1 MPVSTEKNFEEKFEL
16 FKEWLTQQDS
26 FKDKGHLISA
36 NESSIAS
43 GFSNETFIF
52 SLEENDEIKNF
63 VLRLKP
69 TNYQVFP
76 EYNLKLQV
84 DIMRC
89 LHNRGFPAPNVI
101 LYESNEGILGSE
113 FYLMDYINGE
123 APSDNPPY
131 HMDPEGMV
139 GKAVKE
145 DRRKIW
151 TEWIHYL
158 NQIHILDID
167 DLGLTELE
175 SKYVKNDPIDIDI
188 EYYQDFLNWG
198 MDGEDNPL
206 CDDVLNWLRENK
218 PKKNNPLSLCWGD
231 SRPGNI
237 LYENFKATALLDW
250 EMASYGDPISDVAW
264 CLAVDDASSLGL
276 TIERL
281 EGSMDYKEAL
291 DIWSSKTGFSQENYE
306 YYRIFSLLKFSVI
319 MVRVAKKLVF
329 NKIMP
334 LESDFY
340 KNNYISNFL
349 KSEFKTKVN
358 L

>member
-1 MPVSTEKNFEEKFEL
+1 MPVSTEKNFEERFEL

-89 LHNRGFPAPNVI
+89 LHDRGFPAPNVI
-101 LYESNEGILGSE
+101 LYESNEDILGSE

-158 NQIHILDID
+158 NQIHILDVN
-167 DLGLTELE
+167 DLGLTALE
-175 SKYVKNDPIDIDI
+175 SKYGKNDPIDIDI

>member
-1 MPVSTEKNFEEKFEL
+1 M
-16 FKEWLTQQDS
+16 
-26 FKDKGHLISA
+26 ISA

-89 LHNRGFPAPNVI
+89 LHDRGFPAPNVI
-101 LYESNEGILGSE
+101 LYESNEDILGSE

-175 SKYVKNDPIDIDI
+175 SKYGKNDPIDIDI

>member
-1 MPVSTEKNFEEKFEL
+1 MPVSTEKNFEERFEL

-89 LHNRGFPAPNVI
+89 LHDRGFPAPNVI
-101 LYESNEGILGSE
+101 LYESNEDILGSE

-158 NQIHILDID
+158 NQIHILDVD

-175 SKYVKNDPIDIDI
+175 SKYGKNDPIDIDI

-206 CDDVLNWLRENK
+206 CNDVLNWLRENK
-218 PKKNNPLSLCWGD
+218 PKKNNPMSLCWGD

>member
-1 MPVSTEKNFEEKFEL
+1 MPVSTEKNFEERFEL

-89 LHNRGFPAPNVI
+89 LHDRGFPVPNVI
-101 LYESNEGILGSE
+101 LYESNEDILGSE

-175 SKYVKNDPIDIDI
+175 SKYGKNDPIDIDI

-206 CDDVLNWLRENK
+206 CNDVLNWLRENK

>member
-131 HMDPEGMV
+131 HMDPKGMV

-158 NQIHILDID
+158 NQIHILDVD

-175 SKYVKNDPIDIDI
+175 SKYGKNDPIDIDI

>member
-89 LHNRGFPAPNVI
+89 LHERGFPAPNVI
-101 LYESNEGILGSE
+101 LYESNEDILGSE

-175 SKYVKNDPIDIDI
+175 SKYGKNDPIDIDI

>member
-1 MPVSTEKNFEEKFEL
+1 MPVSTEKNFDEKFNL
-16 FKEWLTQQDS
+16 FKEWLTQQDN
-26 FKDKGHLISA
+26 FKNKGHLIAA

-52 SLEENDEIKNF
+52 SLNENDLSKKY

-69 TNYQVFP
+69 SNYQVFP

-89 LHNRGFPAPNVI
+89 LYERGFPTPNII
-101 LYESNEGILGSE
+101 LYESNDDILGSE
-113 FYLMDYINGE
+113 FYLMDFINGE
-123 APSDNPPY
+123 APTDNPPY

-151 TEWIHYL
+151 TEWIYYL
-158 NQIHILDID
+158 NRIHTLDIN
-167 DLGLTELE
+167 DLKLKELD
-175 SKYVKNDPIDIDI
+175 SKYRNNDPLVIDI
-188 EYYQDFLNWG
+188 EYYQNFLDWG

-206 CDDVLNWLRENK
+206 CNNVLSWLRENK
-218 PKKNNPLSLCWGD
+218 PTNNNPLSLCWGD

-237 LYENFKATALLDW
+237 LYNNFKASALLDW
-250 EMASYGDPISDVAW
+250 EMATYGDPISDVAW
-264 CLAVDDASSLGL
+264 GLAVDDASSIGL
-276 TIERL
+276 TVDRL
-281 EGSMDYKEAL
+281 EGSMDYTEAL
-291 DIWSSKTGFSQENYE
+291 ALWSKHTGFSSENYN
-306 YYRIFSLLKFSVI
+306 YYRIFSLLKFSII

-329 NKIMP
+329 NNIMP

-349 KSEFKTKVN
+349 KSEFDKN
-358 L
+358 N

>member
-1 MPVSTEKNFEEKFEL
+1 MPVSTEKNFEERFEL

-89 LHNRGFPAPNVI
+89 LHDRGFPAPNVI
-101 LYESNEGILGSE
+101 LYESNEDILGSE

-167 DLGLTELE
+167 DLSIGNEVFSE
-175 SKYVKNDPIDIDI
+175 NDIPTL
-188 EYYQDFLNWG
+188 F
-198 MDGEDNPL
+198 
-206 CDDVLNWLRENK
+206 
-218 PKKNNPLSLCWGD
+218 SD
-231 SRPGNI
+231 S
-237 LYENFKATALLDW
+237 
-250 EMASYGDPISDVAW
+250 
-264 CLAVDDASSLGL
+264 
-276 TIERL
+276 
-281 EGSMDYKEAL
+281 
-291 DIWSSKTGFSQENYE
+291 
-306 YYRIFSLLKFSVI
+306 
-319 MVRVAKKLVF
+319 
-329 NKIMP
+329 
-334 LESDFY
+334 
-340 KNNYISNFL
+340 
-349 KSEFKTKVN
+349 
-358 L
+358 

>member
-1 MPVSTEKNFEEKFEL
+1 MPVSTEKNFEERFEL

-89 LHNRGFPAPNVI
+89 LHERGFPAPNVI
-101 LYESNEGILGSE
+101 LYESNEDILGSE

-158 NQIHILDID
+158 NQIHILDVD

-175 SKYVKNDPIDIDI
+175 SKYGKNDPIDIDI

>member
-1 MPVSTEKNFEEKFEL
+1 MPVSTEKNFEERFEL
-16 FKEWLTQQDS
+16 FKEWLTQQDG

-89 LHNRGFPAPNVI
+89 LHERGFPAPNVI
-101 LYESNEGILGSE
+101 LYESNEDILGSE

-158 NQIHILDID
+158 NQIHILDVD

-175 SKYVKNDPIDIDI
+175 SKYGKNDPIDIDI

>member
-26 FKDKGHLISA
+26 FKDKGHLILA

-101 LYESNEGILGSE
+101 LYESNEDILGSE

-131 HMDPEGMV
+131 HMDPKGMV

-158 NQIHILDID
+158 NQIHILDVD

-175 SKYVKNDPIDIDI
+175 SKYGKNDPIDIDI

-319 MVRVAKKLVF
+319 MVRVGKKLVF

>member
-131 HMDPEGMV
+131 HMDPKGMV

-158 NQIHILDID
+158 NQIHILDVD

-175 SKYVKNDPIDIDI
+175 SKYGKNDPIDIDI

-198 MDGEDNPL
+198 MDGEANPL

>member
-1 MPVSTEKNFEEKFEL
+1 MPVSTEKNFEERFEL

-101 LYESNEGILGSE
+101 LYESNEDILGSE

-158 NQIHILDID
+158 NQIHILDVN
-167 DLGLTELE
+167 DLGLTALE
-175 SKYVKNDPIDIDI
+175 SKYGKNDPIDIDI

>member
-175 SKYVKNDPIDIDI
+175 SKYGKNDPIDIDI

-206 CDDVLNWLRENK
+206 CDDVLNWFRENK

>member
-158 NQIHILDID
+158 NQIHILDVD

-175 SKYVKNDPIDIDI
+175 SKYGKNDPIDIDI

>member
-1 MPVSTEKNFEEKFEL
+1 MPVSTEKNFEERFEL

-101 LYESNEGILGSE
+101 LYESNEDILGSE

-158 NQIHILDID
+158 NQIHILDVD

-175 SKYVKNDPIDIDI
+175 SKYGKNDPIDIDI

-349 KSEFKTKVN
+349 KSEFETKVN

>member
-89 LHNRGFPAPNVI
+89 LHKRGFPAPNVI
-101 LYESNEGILGSE
+101 LYESNEDILGSE

-158 NQIHILDID
+158 NQIHILDVN

-175 SKYVKNDPIDIDI
+175 SKYGKNDPIDIDI

-206 CDDVLNWLRENK
+206 CNDVLNWLRENK

>member
-1 MPVSTEKNFEEKFEL
+1 MPVSTEKNFDKKFNL
-16 FKEWLTQQDS
+16 FKDWLTQQDN
-26 FKDKGHLISA
+26 FKDKGHLITA

-52 SLEENDEIKNF
+52 SLNENDEIKNY

-84 DIMRC
+84 DIMKC
-89 LHNRGFPAPNVI
+89 LFERGFPTPNII
-101 LYESNEGILGSE
+101 LYESNDDILGSE
-113 FYLMDYINGE
+113 FYLMDFINGE
-123 APSDNPPY
+123 APTDNPPY

-139 GKAVKE
+139 GRANKE

-158 NQIHILDID
+158 NRIHTLDINDLKLKELDKKYRNKNPLDID
-167 DLGLTELE
+167 
-175 SKYVKNDPIDIDI
+175 ID
-188 EYYQDFLNWG
+188 YYQNFLDWG

-206 CDDVLNWLRENK
+206 CNNVLRWLRENK
-218 PKKNNPLSLCWGD
+218 PKKNNPLRLCWGD

-237 LYENFKATALLDW
+237 LYDNFKASALLDW
-250 EMASYGDPISDVAW
+250 EMATYGDPISDIAW
-264 CLAVDDASSLGL
+264 GLAVDDASSIGL
-276 TIERL
+276 TVDRL
-281 EGSMDYKEAL
+281 EGSMDYDEAL
-291 DIWSSKTGFSQENYE
+291 ALWSEHTGFSIENYN

-329 NKIMP
+329 NNIMP

-349 KSEFKTKVN
+349 KSEFDAN
-358 L
+358 N

>member
-1 MPVSTEKNFEEKFEL
+1 MPVSTEKNFEERFEL

-158 NQIHILDID
+158 NQIHILDVN

-175 SKYVKNDPIDIDI
+175 SKYGKSDPIDIDI

>member
-1 MPVSTEKNFEEKFEL
+1 MPVSTEKNFEEKFDL

-101 LYESNEGILGSE
+101 LYESNEDILGSE

-175 SKYVKNDPIDIDI
+175 SKYGKNDPIDIDI

>member
-1 MPVSTEKNFEEKFEL
+1 MPVSTEKNFEERFEL

-89 LHNRGFPAPNVI
+89 LHDRGFPAPNVI
-101 LYESNEGILGSE
+101 LYESNEDILGSE

-175 SKYVKNDPIDIDI
+175 SKYGKNDPIDIDI

>member
-1 MPVSTEKNFEEKFEL
+1 MPVSTEKNFEERFEI
-16 FKEWLTQQDS
+16 FKEWLSQQDS

-89 LHNRGFPAPNVI
+89 LHDRGFPAPNVI
-101 LYESNEGILGSE
+101 LYESNEDILGSE

-175 SKYVKNDPIDIDI
+175 SKYGKNDPIDIDI

-250 EMASYGDPISDVAW
+250 EMASYGDPVSDVAW

>member
-26 FKDKGHLISA
+26 FKDKGHLVSA

-89 LHNRGFPAPNVI
+89 LHKRGFPAPNVI
-101 LYESNEGILGSE
+101 LYESNEDILGSE

-158 NQIHILDID
+158 NQIHILDVD

-175 SKYVKNDPIDIDI
+175 SKYGKNDPIDIDI

>member
-52 SLEENDEIKNF
+52 SLEENHEIKNF

-101 LYESNEGILGSE
+101 LYESNEDILGSE

-158 NQIHILDID
+158 NQIHILDVD

-175 SKYVKNDPIDIDI
+175 SKYGKNDPIDIDI

>member
-1 MPVSTEKNFEEKFEL
+1 MPVSTEKNFDKKFNL
-16 FKEWLTQQDS
+16 FKEWLTQQDN
-26 FKDKGHLISA
+26 FKDKGHLIIA

-52 SLEENDEIKNF
+52 SLNENDEIKNY

-76 EYNLKLQV
+76 EYDLKLQV
-84 DIMRC
+84 DIMKC
-89 LHNRGFPAPNVI
+89 LFERGFPTPNII
-101 LYESNEGILGSE
+101 LYESNDNILGSE
-113 FYLMDYINGE
+113 FYLMDFIDGE
-123 APSDNPPY
+123 APTDNPPY

-139 GKAVKE
+139 GKADKE

-151 TEWIHYL
+151 TEWIYYVNRIHTLDINDL
-158 NQIHILDID
+158 NLKELDKKYKNNDPLDID
-167 DLGLTELE
+167 
-175 SKYVKNDPIDIDI
+175 ID
-188 EYYQDFLNWG
+188 YYQNFLDWG

-206 CDDVLNWLRENK
+206 CNNVLSWLKENK
-218 PKKNNPLSLCWGD
+218 PKKNNSLSLCWGD

-237 LYENFKATALLDW
+237 LYDNFKASALLDW
-250 EMASYGDPISDVAW
+250 EMATYGDPISDIAW
-264 CLAVDDASSLGL
+264 GLAVDDASSIGL
-276 TIERL
+276 TVDRL
-281 EGSMDYKEAL
+281 EGSMDYEEAL
-291 DIWSSKTGFSQENYE
+291 ALWSEHTGFSIENYN

-329 NKIMP
+329 NNIMP

-349 KSEFKTKVN
+349 KSEFDAN
-358 L
+358 NS

>member
-1 MPVSTEKNFEEKFEL
+1 MPVSTEKNFEERFEL

-89 LHNRGFPAPNVI
+89 LHDRGFPAPNVI
-101 LYESNEGILGSE
+101 LYESNEDILGSE

-158 NQIHILDID
+158 NQIHILDVD

-175 SKYVKNDPIDIDI
+175 SKYGKNDPIDIDI

>member
-1 MPVSTEKNFEEKFEL
+1 MPVSTEKNFEERFEL

-89 LHNRGFPAPNVI
+89 LHDRGFPAPNVI
-101 LYESNEGILGSE
+101 LYESNEDILGSE

-158 NQIHILDID
+158 NQIHILDVN

-175 SKYVKNDPIDIDI
+175 SKYGKNDPIDIDI

>member
-1 MPVSTEKNFEEKFEL
+1 MPVSTEKNFEERFEI
-16 FKEWLTQQDS
+16 FKEWLSQQDS

-89 LHNRGFPAPNVI
+89 LHERGFPAPNVI
-101 LYESNEGILGSE
+101 LYESNEDILGSE

-175 SKYVKNDPIDIDI
+175 SKYGKNDPIDIDI

>member
-1 MPVSTEKNFEEKFEL
+1 MPVSTEKNFEEKFDL
-16 FKEWLTQQDS
+16 FKEWLSQQDK
-26 FKDKGHLISA
+26 FKHKGHLILA

-52 SLEENDEIKNF
+52 SLEENNEIKNF

-101 LYESNEGILGSE
+101 LYESNEDILGSE

-175 SKYVKNDPIDIDI
+175 SKYGKNDPIDIDI

>member
-1 MPVSTEKNFEEKFEL
+1 MPVSTEKNFDEKFNL
-16 FKEWLTQQDS
+16 FKEWLTQQDN
-26 FKDKGHLISA
+26 FKDKGHLIAA

-52 SLEENDEIKNF
+52 SLNENDLSKKY

-69 TNYQVFP
+69 SNYQVFP

-89 LHNRGFPAPNVI
+89 LYERGFPTPNII
-101 LYESNEGILGSE
+101 LYESNDDILGSE
-113 FYLMDYINGE
+113 FYLMDFINGE
-123 APSDNPPY
+123 APTDNPPY

-151 TEWIHYL
+151 TEWIYYL
-158 NQIHILDID
+158 NRIHTLDIN
-167 DLGLTELE
+167 DLKLKELD
-175 SKYVKNDPIDIDI
+175 SKYRNNDPLDIDI
-188 EYYQDFLNWG
+188 EYYQNFLDWG

-206 CDDVLNWLRENK
+206 CNNVLSWLRENK
-218 PKKNNPLSLCWGD
+218 PTNNNPLSLCWGD

-237 LYENFKATALLDW
+237 LYNNFKASALLDW
-250 EMASYGDPISDVAW
+250 EMATYGDPISDVAW
-264 CLAVDDASSLGL
+264 GLAVDDASSIGL
-276 TIERL
+276 TVDRL
-281 EGSMDYKEAL
+281 EGSMDYTEAL
-291 DIWSSKTGFSQENYE
+291 ALWSKHTGFSSENYN
-306 YYRIFSLLKFSVI
+306 YYRIFSLLKFSII

-329 NKIMP
+329 NNIMP

-349 KSEFKTKVN
+349 KSEFDTN
-358 L
+358 N

>member
-1 MPVSTEKNFEEKFEL
+1 MPVSTEKNFEEKFDL
-16 FKEWLTQQDS
+16 FKEWLTQQDK

-101 LYESNEGILGSE
+101 LYESNEDILGSE

-175 SKYVKNDPIDIDI
+175 SKYRKNDPIDIDI

>member
-89 LHNRGFPAPNVI
+89 LYDRGFPAPNVI
-101 LYESNEGILGSE
+101 LYESNEDILGSE

-158 NQIHILDID
+158 NQIHILDVN

-175 SKYVKNDPIDIDI
+175 SKYGKNDPIDIDI

>member
-1 MPVSTEKNFEEKFEL
+1 MPVSTEKNFDKKFNL
-16 FKEWLTQQDS
+16 FKEWLTQQDN
-26 FKDKGHLISA
+26 FKNKGHLITA

-52 SLEENDEIKNF
+52 SLNENDEIKNY

-84 DIMRC
+84 DIMKC
-89 LHNRGFPAPNVI
+89 LFERGFPTPNII
-101 LYESNEGILGSE
+101 LYESNDDILGSE
-113 FYLMDYINGE
+113 FYLMDFINGE
-123 APSDNPPY
+123 APTDNPPY

-139 GKAVKE
+139 GKADKE

-158 NQIHILDID
+158 NRIHTLDINDLKLKELDKKYRNKNPLDID
-167 DLGLTELE
+167 
-175 SKYVKNDPIDIDI
+175 ID
-188 EYYQDFLNWG
+188 YYQNFLDWG

-206 CDDVLNWLRENK
+206 CNNVLSWLRENK

-237 LYENFKATALLDW
+237 LYDNFKASALLDW
-250 EMASYGDPISDVAW
+250 EMATYGDPISDIAW
-264 CLAVDDASSLGL
+264 GLAVDDASSIGL
-276 TIERL
+276 TVDRL
-281 EGSMDYKEAL
+281 EGSMDYDEAL
-291 DIWSSKTGFSQENYE
+291 ALWSEHTGFSIENYN

-329 NKIMP
+329 NNIMP

-349 KSEFKTKVN
+349 KSEFDAN
-358 L
+358 N

>member
-1 MPVSTEKNFEEKFEL
+1 MPVSTEKNFDKKFNL

-26 FKDKGHLISA
+26 FKDKGHLVSA

-151 TEWIHYL
+151 TEWIHCLLYTSPSPR
-158 NQIHILDID
+158 DR
-167 DLGLTELE
+167 T
-175 SKYVKNDPIDIDI
+175 
-188 EYYQDFLNWG
+188 
-198 MDGEDNPL
+198 
-206 CDDVLNWLRENK
+206 R
-218 PKKNNPLSLCWGD
+218 
-231 SRPGNI
+231 SRMP
-237 LYENFKATALLDW
+237 
-250 EMASYGDPISDVAW
+250 
-264 CLAVDDASSLGL
+264 SS
-276 TIERL
+276 
-281 EGSMDYKEAL
+281 A
-291 DIWSSKTGFSQENYE
+291 
-306 YYRIFSLLKFSVI
+306 
-319 MVRVAKKLVF
+319 
-329 NKIMP
+329 
-334 LESDFY
+334 
-340 KNNYISNFL
+340 
-349 KSEFKTKVN
+349 
-358 L
+358 

>member
-1 MPVSTEKNFEEKFEL
+1 MPVSTEKNFDKKFNL
-16 FKEWLTQQDS
+16 FKEWLTQQDN
-26 FKDKGHLISA
+26 FKDKGHLITA

-52 SLEENDEIKNF
+52 SLNENDEIKNY

-175 SKYVKNDPIDIDI
+175 NKYGKNDPIDIDI

>member
-1 MPVSTEKNFEEKFEL
+1 MPVSTEKNFEEKFDL

-76 EYNLKLQV
+76 AYNLKLQV

-89 LHNRGFPAPNVI
+89 LHERGFPAPNVI
-101 LYESNEGILGSE
+101 LYESNEDILGSE

-158 NQIHILDID
+158 NQIHILDVD

-175 SKYVKNDPIDIDI
+175 SKYGKNDPIDIDI

>member
-89 LHNRGFPAPNVI
+89 LHDRGFPAPNVI
-101 LYESNEGILGSE
+101 LYESNEDILGSE

-158 NQIHILDID
+158 NQIHILDVD

-175 SKYVKNDPIDIDI
+175 SKYGKNDPIDIDI

>member
-1 MPVSTEKNFEEKFEL
+1 MPISTEKNFEEKFNL
-16 FKEWLTQQDS
+16 FKEWLTQQDNFTS
-26 FKDKGHLISA
+26 KDMIITA
-36 NESSIAS
+36 NESSLAS

-52 SLEENDEIKNF
+52 NIKEKNISKNY

-69 TNYQVFP
+69 SNYQVFP

-89 LHNRGFPAPNVI
+89 LHKRGFPAPNVI
-101 LYESNEGILGSE
+101 LYESNDDILGSE
-113 FYLMDYINGE
+113 FYLMDFINGE

-139 GKAVKE
+139 GKASKDE
-145 DRRKIW
+145 RRKIW
-151 TEWIHYL
+151 TEWLNYL
-158 NQIHILDID
+158 SQIHVLNIDEINLNILDD
-167 DLGLTELE
+167 
-175 SKYVKNDPIDIDI
+175 KYRNNDPIDIDI
-188 EYYQDFLNWG
+188 SYYQNFLDWG

-206 CDDVLNWLRENK
+206 CNDVIKWLKENK
-218 PKKNNPLSLCWGD
+218 PKKHNALSLCWGD

-237 LYENFKATALLDW
+237 LYQDFKATALLDW
-250 EMASYGDPISDVAW
+250 EMATYGDPISDIAW
-264 CLAVDDASSLGL
+264 GLAVDDASSIGL
-276 TIERL
+276 TIDRL
-281 EGSMDYKEAL
+281 EGSMEYNEAL
-291 DIWSSKTGFSQENYE
+291 DIWSKKTGFSIDNYD

-319 MVRVAKKLVF
+319 MIRVAKKLVF
-329 NKIMP
+329 NNIMP

-349 KSEFKTKVN
+349 KSEFEKKVN